1 MQYKNLKTE
10 KLIKT
15 FGKIIKQERERKTGK
30 SQTLFSYEYDLDSG
44 NLCRIENGK
53 IEPKL
58 TMMWRISEAL
68 NTPLSELIKQVENEL
83 GKDFFIINK

>member
-1 MQYKNLKTE
+1 MQYKNDKTLQLV
-10 KLIKT
+10 KA
-15 FGKIIKQERERKTGK
+15 FGEIIKEQREKITNK
-30 SQTLFSYEYDLDSG
+30 SQTLFAYEYELDSG

-68 NTPLSELIKQVENEL
+68 GTPLSELIKKLEDKL
-83 GKDFFIINK
+83 GKDFIIIDR

>member
-1 MQYKNLKTE
+1 MQYKNEKTYE
-10 KLIKT
+10 LIKV
-15 FGKIIKQERERKTGK
+15 FGEIIKEKRQNKTGK
-30 SQTLFSYEYDLDSG
+30 SQTLFAYEYELDSG

-68 NTPLSELIKQVENEL
+68 GIPLSEIIKALEDKL
-83 GKDFFIINK
+83 GDDFNIINN